1 MSRGTGTHSRL
12 DSLLRRQTDFLVQ
25 NDSWRDFRS
34 QQRQDTFQ
42 SSLRLGRNPG
52 LVPSSAAHYSPLKE
66 RLGGV
71 TSRHQSPVTKA
82 RDNFEAFY
90 ASLKG
95 GNAGGLRSSG
105 EIEKKS
111 ARTPIDWE
119 SRGKVGSRIGSPR
132 QETDLTTVLT
142 INSLRQ
148 AKSILQRSGVSG
160 LSPTYLSELR
170 TLASLIH
177 SL

>member
-1 MSRGTGTHSRL
+1 M
-12 DSLLRRQTDFLVQ
+12 Q

-42 SSLRLGRNPG
+42 SSLRLGRTPG
-52 LVPSSAAHYSPLKE
+52 LPSSAAHYSPLRE
-66 RLGGV
+66 RLGAV
-71 TSRHQSPVTKA
+71 TNRHQSPVTKA

-95 GNAGGLRSSG
+95 GNGLRSSG
-105 EIEKKS
+105 EIERRPAK
-111 ARTPIDWE
+111 TPVDWE
-119 SRGKVGSRIGSPR
+119 GRGKVGSRVGSPR

-170 TLASLIH
+170 SLASLIH